1 MSIAAALSNA
11 LSGLNASARQAEVL
25 ASNVANATTPGYAK
39 RSVQLSSASL
49 GGQGQGVRVTGILRH
64 SDLFLLNDR
73 RAAGAALAESSVRAS
88 FLTRAEKIIGT
99 TETPGAL
106 VRLVQQLDT
115 ALLEAASQPQSAAR
129 LSSAVLAAKDLA
141 SGLNIASAALQQE
154 RSRADSQIG
163 SLVQRLNEGLKQVE
177 ALNSHIASYA
187 AAGQDVSALLDQRQA
202 ITDEISQIIPIREI
216 PREGMRIA
224 LVAPAGLMLLDG
236 RAAEFEFSPVHLVV
250 ADMSLESGSLSGLRL
265 NGREINMSTATAA
278 GPVRGGEL
286 AGLFAIR
293 DEMAVKGQQLLD
305 AFAREM
311 IERFS
316 APGLDATLPAGHSGL
331 FTDVSAIFDPQQEPG
346 LSARIRIN
354 AALDDAAGGS
364 AFRLRDGLGALSP
377 GQAGD
382 SALLSDLAQVLGVTR
397 NSSSPSLPGSFS
409 LPVLAATVLSEISS
423 QRLSA
428 EREQSYE
435 SARYIALTDLEA
447 AGGVDTDDEMA
458 RLLTIEKAY
467 AANARVLQVV
477 DDLLKTLL
485 GL

>member
-224 LVAPAGLMLLDG
+224 LVAPGGLMLLDG

-265 NGREINMSTATAA
+265 NGREINMSTAA

-331 FTDVSAIFDPQQEPG
+331 FTDVSAVFDPQQEPG

-409 LPVLAATVLSEISS
+409 LPVLAATVLSEIGS

-435 SARYIALTDLEA
+435 SARFIALTDLEA